1 MSVTAMLDRFSERDR
16 RALIFLAAAVVP
28 VLLWLGAV
36 RPYRAALED
45 LRTRV
50 QTERSLL
57 QREQALLAVGH
68 TLPDS
73 LKAARSHVRKAEMSL
88 VYAPN
93 LPLAEAELTT
103 YLEEVATQ
111 SRVLLQEMTG
121 VDPVRGEEPPEGV
134 SPIRLAVRGESD
146 LTGVL
151 IYLRRLEE
159 GPLLVRIRE
168 LEIQRAPE
176 QPQAQ
181 QGRGGRGRGQQQ
193 SAPRNRGA
201 VTFAFVAEAYA
212 PREEGN
218 PTSAPEEVS
227 P

>member
-1 MSVTAMLDRFSERDR
+1 MSVTSMLDRFSERDR
-16 RALIFLAAAVVP
+16 RAILFLAAVVVP
-28 VLLWLGAV
+28 VLLWIGVV
-36 RPYRAALED
+36 RPYRGALED

-50 QTERSLL
+50 ETERSLL
-57 QREQALLAVGH
+57 QREQALIAMGH

-73 LKAARSHVRKAEMSL
+73 LKAARSHIRKAEMSL

-121 VDPVRGEEPPEGV
+121 VDLVRGEVPPDGV

-151 IYLRRLEE
+151 TFLRRVEE
-159 GPLLVRIRE
+159 GPLLIRIRE

-176 QPQAQ
+176 QQAQQ
-181 QGRGGRGRGQQQ
+181 QGRGGRGRGQQA
-193 SAPRNRGA
+193 APRNRGA

-218 PTSAPEEVS
+218 STSAPEEVS